1 MCTTS
6 VFIVP
11 SVAFARVTR
20 MPGGEDCGHR
30 PFGGFVSG
38 DVQCISYL
46 PRPMHKDDVMVT
58 VRSMGEMCGRGA
70 LGARITVPVARVPVD
85 PGMLS
90 DEGIG

>member
-30 PFGGFVSG
+30 PIGGFVSG
-38 DVQCISYL
+38 DVQCMKL
-46 PRPMHKDDVMVT
+46 LATADAQRRRDGP
-58 VRSMGEMCGRGA
+58 G
-70 LGARITVPVARVPVD
+70 PVY
-85 PGMLS
+85 G
-90 DEGIG
+90 